1 MAFGY
6 GVASG
11 RRQRPAWR
19 ASVAGDTLARMAH
32 SGDDIVERSGKVPN
46 AARMMS
52 AVATFGGRLVD
63 LALPPQC
70 LACHAPVVEMGSLC
84 PSCWSCMKLIERPYC
99 ERLGIPFTYDLGPGA
114 LSAEAIAE
122 PPPFDRC
129 RAVAVYDDVAR
140 RLVHGLKY
148 RDRLELARWMAGWM
162 ARAGGE
168 LIGAADVIV
177 PVPLHH
183 RRLWWRRYNQS
194 ALLVRELAAKAVKP
208 CATDAL
214 VRIRAT
220 AQQVGLSAD
229 ERDRN
234 VRGAF
239 RVTADGKR
247 MIAGRRVLVV
257 DDVYTTGAT
266 AKAATRALIRAG
278 ASAVD
283 ILVFARVVKGSI

>member
-1 MAFGY
+1 M
-6 GVASG
+6 
-11 RRQRPAWR
+11 
-19 ASVAGDTLARMAH
+19 GDGILDQA
-32 SGDDIVERSGKVPN
+32 GKVPA
-46 AARMMS
+46 AARIAS
-52 AVATFGGRLVD
+52 AAAAVGRRLVD

-70 LACHAPVVEMGSLC
+70 LACHAPVAEMGSLC
-84 PSCWSCMKLIERPYC
+84 PSCWSRLKLIERPYC
-99 ERLGIPFTYDLGPGA
+99 ERLGVPFAYDLGPGA
-114 LSAEAIAE
+114 LSAEAIAD

-129 RAVAVYDDVAR
+129 RAAAVYDDVGR

-168 LIGAADVIV
+168 LIAGVDVIV
-177 PVPLHH
+177 PVPLHR

-194 ALLVRELAAKAVKP
+194 ALLTRVLAEKTGKP
-208 CATDAL
+208 FAADAL

-220 AQQVGLSAD
+220 AQQVGLSAE

-239 RVTADGKR
+239 RVAAEGKR
-247 MIAGRRVLVV
+247 AVAGRRVLLV

-266 AKAATRALIRAG
+266 VRAGTRALLRAG
-278 ASAVD
+278 ATAVD
-283 ILVFARVVKGSI
+283 VLVFARVVKGAI